1 MKTVVMGGYG
11 NFGARI
17 CRALARC
24 AEIELVVAG
33 RDAQRASGLAAE
45 VGNGASALRVDV
57 AQGDI
62 AQVLRDCGA
71 QLVIHTAGP
80 FQEQGYDLPLAVAEA
95 GAHYIDLADGRRFVC
110 DFPLALDH
118 AFRQRG
124 RLAIAGASTVPALS
138 SAVINALTQGW
149 QQIRA
154 IDYCIAP
161 AQTAPRGIATLE
173 AVLNYCGAPIRV
185 WHDGRWET
193 RYGWADPR
201 RIEFARLRSRLG
213 ALCDIPDLELFPAHY
228 PGVHSVVFNAALEV
242 ALSQRA
248 LAIVATLRRRG
259 IIKRPQR
266 LSRLLDA
273 TAGLLDVLG
282 SSLGGMVVRVQGLDA
297 AGKPARRAWHLAADD
312 DHGPEIP
319 AMPAIL
325 LARRLARGELTA
337 TGAHTSLGWLTLS
350 DFAPEFALW
359 NMVTDV
365 IEEAPVARQAPA

>member
-1 MKTVVMGGYG
+1 MKTVVLGGYG

-24 AEIELVVAG
+24 ADIELVVAG
-33 RDAQRASGLAAE
+33 RDPRRASALAAE
-45 VGNGASALRVDV
+45 IGNGASALRIDLTQGDV
-57 AQGDI
+57 ARM
-62 AQVLRDCGA
+62 LRDCGA

-80 FQEQGYDLPLAVAEA
+80 FQEQGYDLPLAVAAA

-110 DFPLALDH
+110 DFPEALDG

-149 QQIRA
+149 QRIDA
-154 IDYCIAP
+154 IDCCIAP
-161 AQTAPRGIATLE
+161 AQTARRGIATLE
-173 AVLNYCGAPIRV
+173 AVLNYCGAPIKV
-185 WHDGRWET
+185 WHGGRWET
-193 RYGWADPR
+193 RYGWAEPR
-201 RIEFARLRSRLG
+201 RIEFARLRGRLG

-228 PGVHSVVFNAALEV
+228 PGVQSVVFNAALEV
-242 ALSQRA
+242 ALGQRA
-248 LAIVATLRRRG
+248 LAVVAALRRRG

-266 LSRLLDA
+266 LTRLLNA
-273 TAGLLDVLG
+273 TASLVDGLG

-297 AGKPARRAWHLAADD
+297 AGRRVRRAWHLAADD

-325 LARRLARGELTA
+325 LTRRLARGELTA
-337 TGAHTSLGWLTLS
+337 TGAHTSLDWLRLA
-350 DFAPEFALW
+350 DFAPEFAKW
-359 NMVTDV
+359 NMLTDMV
-365 IEEAPVARQAPA
+365 EEAPHKDLTSA